1 MGTLL
6 SPSQECHPFPPSF
19 LAHDLVVSAREII
32 QKLKE
37 TINEDTTKM
46 VRLRVKLISEL
57 VQKSCRERN
66 VSSEMRHFH
75 QEFSV
80 APNRFFERGD

>member
-1 MGTLL
+1 MK
-6 SPSQECHPFPPSF
+6 SVDR
-19 LAHDLVVSAREII
+19 LAKKAMELRPTERIRLVEAILYSLD
-32 QKLKE
+32 KP
-37 TINEDTTKM
+37 D
-46 VRLRVKLISEL
+46 
-57 VQKSCRERN
+57 RN

>member
-1 MGTLL
+1 LGVKTANNLPRLPFEGNIDLTYRCNNDCRHCWLRIAPNAKEKDDEL
-6 SPSQECHPFPPSF
+6 SFG
-19 LAHDLVVSAREII
+19 EIKRI
-32 QKLKE
+32 VDESRGLG
-37 TINEDTTKM
+37 
-46 VRLRVKLISEL
+46 
-57 VQKSCRERN
+57 RN